1 MDTNI
6 YESLARI
13 ASIFVEHLVGDGDGG
28 YCFDTEEPII
38 TLGDLANLFPNVL
51 KRAENAL
58 LEADAS
64 HEALL
69 FAKNLANDY
78 LNEGYAI
85 EQQVEEASND

>member
-28 YCFDTEEPII
+28 FVFDTEEPII
-38 TLGDLANLFPNVL
+38 TLGDLTNLFPGVL
-51 KRAENAL
+51 DEAENAL

-69 FAKNLANDY
+69 TIRDLALSNLTEA
-78 LNEGYAI
+78 YAE
-85 EQQVEEASND
+85 EQQMEEREND